1 MIPAH
6 TEAAPP
12 GALLGGSCADL
23 IAAERIVAATL
34 HAATGVHK
42 QCAACGPPMRLTVS
56 ADLVQCADRFVC
68 GLPSDAAIRGAEAGL
83 RAALAAPPQPA
94 EVALIVAALLDGI
107 GQRLSTVTAAYVT
120 ALTGVLGPDSVGD
133 DLDLRKTFPMS
144 MLVVVLAASHILR
157 TTKFAPRP
165 VELLDAARRVH
176 ARAERVADELH
187 DYAEMREA
195 AEDIVLRY
203 ADPETYQR
211 LEPMLTPCEEVV
223 PFN

>member
-1 MIPAH
+1 MIPAY
-6 TEAAPP
+6 TDATPP
-12 GALLGGSCADL
+12 GPLLGDGCADL
-23 IAAERIVAATL
+23 IAVERIVAAPL
-34 HAATGVHK
+34 HAAAAVHK

-83 RAALAAPPQPA
+83 RAALAAPPQQA
-94 EVALIVAALLDGI
+94 DVGLIVATMLDGL
-107 GQRLSTVTAAYVT
+107 GQRASAVTEGYVAT
-120 ALTGVLGPDSVGD
+120 LAGVLGPDSVGD
-133 DLDLRKTFPMS
+133 DLDLRKSFPTS
-144 MLVVVLAASHILR
+144 VLVVVLATSHIVR
-157 TTKFAPRP
+157 TAKFTPRP

-176 ARAERVADELH
+176 ARAERVADDLR

-211 LEPMLTPCEEVV
+211 LEPMLTPCEETI
-223 PFN
+223 PFD